1 MAKTVELW
9 LGDAFGGIEFSARD
23 RWGGKVEIELG
34 GLIVNVLVEDANRA
48 DGKEWAEITTEQRE
62 HLEAWEKAGRP
73 SLEEIQ
79 ELKGIGRITRV
90 EAAAV
95 RTMRAGE
102 AIEGM
107 NFTPEEIARMKRDI
121 FLDVLARRVDDMLG
135 ECQDPPASVVELAK
149 DVRLMMRIA
158 YDVEAVGEGG
168 VVDAVI
174 EGRRFVG
181 TFEAV
186 AAPKPEPKPERK
198 PRTKRSKAKAG

>member
-1 MAKTVELW
+1 MGMIEAFRRPETAEQMAKTVELW

-135 ECQDPPASVVELAK
+135 ECQDPPASVVE
-149 DVRLMMRIA
+149 
-158 YDVEAVGEGG
+158 AVGEGG